1 MKAYFWQRNT
11 LFCTSSPDQLF
22 LKFQLTQIS
31 LNFQTFCYNLKIKG
45 LLANLYVFFF
55 CCFYFERNYDVLKW
69 NCLCFSLN
77 KNTKFDKNDTELKME
92 NVTQSFRVMNL
103 MLQLEQDREVKVN
116 LWWIRAREWK
126 KRAYFNLYFV
136 RRKFF

>member
-22 LKFQLTQIS
+22 WKFQLTQIS

-45 LLANLYVFFF
+45 LLANLHVFFF

-92 NVTQSFRVMNL
+92 NVTQSFRAMNL